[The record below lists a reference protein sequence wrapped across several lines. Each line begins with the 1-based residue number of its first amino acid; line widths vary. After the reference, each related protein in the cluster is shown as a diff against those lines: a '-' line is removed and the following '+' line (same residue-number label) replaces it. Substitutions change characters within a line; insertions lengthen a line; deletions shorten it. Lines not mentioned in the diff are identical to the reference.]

1 MASSDVALVATRDPR
16 GVAREAKRAARGAAE
31 VADADTAAGTMAG
44 TRRGADARTRV
55 AAYAQRPAS
64 APLLVP
70 RAAMFARGEGGVWAR
85 RDARGTGAHR
95 GPPPDKSANWR
106 RVRSPDGQAWRSDYL
121 CRCSPPGKSSPKLG
135 DRVAHSEVREYRRM
149 ATPLKTRGNAAVGS
163 AATDA
168 RILTALFLGVIVGAL
183 AAMFTKH
190 PGDCPV
196 CACAGTA

>member
-1 MASSDVALVATRDPR
+1 M
-16 GVAREAKRAARGAAE
+16 
-31 VADADTAAGTMAG
+31 
-44 TRRGADARTRV
+44 
-55 AAYAQRPAS
+55 
-64 APLLVP
+64 
-70 RAAMFARGEGGVWAR
+70 
-85 RDARGTGAHR
+85 
-95 GPPPDKSANWR
+95 
-106 RVRSPDGQAWRSDYL
+106 
-121 CRCSPPGKSSPKLG
+121 GKSSPKMG
-135 DRVAHSEVREYRRM
+135 NRGAHSEAREYRRM